1 MQIVDLLLGGILNEF
16 LACTLEDKKKKKKN
30 AQKREG
36 WEFSGGPLVRTHAL
50 TAKVLGLIL

>member
-1 MQIVDLLLGGILNEF
+1 MSSWHALWR
-16 LACTLEDKKKKKKN
+16 KKKKKKN

>member
-16 LACTLEDKKKKKKN
+16 LAFKLEDQKKKMHKKGRDGN
-30 AQKREG
+30 
-36 WEFSGGPLVRTHAL
+36 SLVVQWLGLHAL

>member
-1 MQIVDLLLGGILNEF
+1 MSSWHALWS
-16 LACTLEDKKKKKKN
+16 TKKKKKN

-36 WEFSGGPLVRTHAL
+36 WEVSGGPLVRTHAL